1 MCKTEKSQTVAL
13 QSFMWK
19 SRRELFSALMAVCG
33 RVGKWVPIGTPM
45 NRQSPNDTDA
55 AAGYRAGNLL

>member
-1 MCKTEKSQTVAL
+1 PKGKYQSTVVT
-13 QSFMWK
+13 
-19 SRRELFSALMAVCG
+19 SALMAVYG
-33 RVGKWVPIGTPM
+33 RVGKWVPIGTSM